1 LASLLCI
8 LVVLTGTSAGGQEPK
23 RTLEGH
29 DLGGENTSFVFD
41 SIIADA
47 RRTGETVIVISR
59 LGKEDADRMNARRL
73 HNAVTRLVDY
83 PVGLPVRQ
91 VVAAIGQR
99 TDGPGL
105 VEV

>member
-1 LASLLCI
+1 MSLGCYLENRCEQALRRLASLLCV

-59 LGKEDADRMNARRL
+59 LGNEDAYRMNARRL

-83 PVGLPVRQ
+83 PVGLP
-91 VVAAIGQR
+91 
-99 TDGPGL
+99 L
-105 VEV
+105 K